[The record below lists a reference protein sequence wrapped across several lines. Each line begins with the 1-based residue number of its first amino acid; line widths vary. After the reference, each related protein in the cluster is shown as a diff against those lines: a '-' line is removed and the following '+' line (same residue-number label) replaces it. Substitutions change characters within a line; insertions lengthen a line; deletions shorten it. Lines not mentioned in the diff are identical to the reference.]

1 MQNLLEIGQIVNSYG
16 IKGFLKVVPFTD
28 DVNRFD
34 NLKKIYI
41 EKNKNLE
48 EAEIEEVKYH
58 KNLVLIK
65 LRGINDINEAEKY
78 KNSYIKIDRKDA
90 VKLPENSYFIV
101 DLIGMIVYTDNNKLL
116 RHYS

>member
-28 DVNRFD
+28 NVNRFN
-34 NLKKIYI
+34 NLKNIYI
-41 EKNKNLE
+41 EKNKKLE
-48 EAEIEEVKYH
+48 EVEI
-58 KNLVLIK
+58 
-65 LRGINDINEAEKY
+65 D

-101 DLIGMIVYTDNNKLL
+101 DLMEMEVYTDDGKML
-116 RHYS
+116 RKDNRCISNGKQ